1 MNLSPLV
8 SVVVEYMVD
17 HFPTTPEELNFHAEL
32 KASSH
37 WCWSDD
43 YSQLVRKEVSV
54 DNCQLKIAVTEI
66 LKTWKKEETE
76 LLGSKAGNKRD
87 KSSDSSDESL
97 DEQLSGVS
105 GSPTITKYLLLTMHF
120 LKLG

>member
-1 MNLSPLV
+1 M
-8 SVVVEYMVD
+8 
-17 HFPTTPEELNFHAEL
+17 
-32 KASSH
+32 
-37 WCWSDD
+37 
-43 YSQLVRKEVSV
+43 
-54 DNCQLKIAVTEI
+54 TEI
-66 LKTWKKEETE
+66 LKTWKKEEAE

-87 KSSDSSDESL
+87 KGSDSSDESL